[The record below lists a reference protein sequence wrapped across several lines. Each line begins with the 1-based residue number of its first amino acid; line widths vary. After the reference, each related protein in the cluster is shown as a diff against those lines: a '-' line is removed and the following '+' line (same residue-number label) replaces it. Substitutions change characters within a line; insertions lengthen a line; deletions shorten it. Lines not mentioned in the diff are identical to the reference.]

1 MVKQWQ
7 QIEKW
12 KTDDDLDMWLK
23 LQGLTNSQAIIV
35 KVIEQGTVVYANGT
49 RRLRYEKGNFY
60 LDRYFEQR
68 TDYGVGKHIDIK
80 ALEKRFQ
87 SLYPAA
93 HIAVRFNTHPNA
105 VALSIRE
112 TDKGGHT
119 YKVQLNPAKLKE
131 AKQVAQKVKEIEYE
145 LTK

>member
-1 MVKQWQ
+1 MTVLWQ
-7 QIEKW
+7 QAEQW
-12 KTDDDLDMWLK
+12 KTDDDLDQWLK

-49 RRLRYEKGNFY
+49 RRLRYEKGRFY
-60 LDRYFEQR
+60 LDYYFEQR

-93 HIAVRFNTHPNA
+93 HITVRFNTHPNA
-105 VALSIRE
+105 MALIIYE
-112 TDKGGHT
+112 TDKKGHT
-119 YKVQLNPAKLKE
+119 YKIQLNPAKLN
-131 AKQVAQKVKEIEYE
+131 ARQVAKAIKEIEHE